1 MKGWVMCVQVCLLGI
16 EFGVLYKAI
25 SLTDIDE
32 CFDDPCDTNATCT
45 NTDGSYMCAC
55 NTGFSG
61 DGEYCTSK
69 CAEYQMWYTSSLS
82 VLLGVMY
89 VNILYLH
96 LHGYGYFPQM

>member
-1 MKGWVMCVQVCLLGI
+1 MY
-16 EFGVLYKAI
+16 LYRAI

-61 DGEYCTSK
+61 DGKYCTSK
-69 CAEYQMWYTSSLS
+69 CADYQMWHTSSFKALS
-82 VLLGVMY
+82 ILLAVMC
-89 VNILYLH
+89 VIILYL
-96 LHGYGYFPQM
+96 Y